1 MNNSWIPVVHNI
13 FWTQLIPTLSPSIKI
28 IVEEICRLTRMF
40 SMGLTPWTSRSERT
54 LPISPTSLSPESTP
68 MCSPSI
74 SNWEVKDSLEY
85 LTPTLS
91 RYNRQRC
98 HPAAISI
105 WVPARIRYG
114 PLNNTAAA
122 LYLFL
127 LVSKKIFMEEYK
139 EGIFTHHMVLMLTCL
154 EISLIL
160 Q

>member
-13 FWTQLIPTLSPSIKI
+13 FWTQLIPTPSPSIKI
-28 IVEEICRLTRMF
+28 IEEETCRLTRMF
-40 SMGLTPWTSRSERT
+40 SMALTPWTSRSERT
-54 LPISPTSLSPESTP
+54 LPISHTFLSPESTR

-74 SNWEVKDSLEY
+74 SNWEVRDSLGY

-91 RYNRQRC
+91 RCNRQRC
-98 HPAAISI
+98 RPPAIST

-122 LYLFL
+122 LYLFR
-127 LVSKKIFMEEYK
+127 LVRKKIFMEVFK
-139 EGIFTHHMVLMLTCL
+139 EGIFTHHMVHMLTCL
-154 EISLIL
+154 ETSLIL